1 MCFGSTPHR
10 KALPGWWIQT
20 EDHLA
25 GKKAL
30 TTMLQNQPPPPKLLV
45 SYLQL
50 NSLFFLQG
58 DQGPAGPP
66 GPKGAPGVGIAGPK
80 VRHAI
85 TDKIMIVNRSSESEG
100 LRSGCW
106 RLRRNSVNSV

>member
-30 TTMLQNQPPPPKLLV
+30 TTMLKNQTTRPPA
-45 SYLQL
+45 LQL

-80 VRHAI
+80 VRHTI
-85 TDKIMIVNRSSESEG
+85 TDKMMIVNRSSSESEG
-100 LRSGCW
+100 LLAAGG
-106 RLRRNSVNSV
+106 